1 VFQVF
6 RAYAPVVMRLRWLVL
21 GALLFVTAA
30 TIADTYLP
38 WQLKRI
44 CAEIEGGAPSHD
56 RLWQLFGYGIIGVI
70 ITQVFWRAFDAC
82 LIPFE
87 IFGMK
92 QLDRRCFAV
101 LQRQELAFFE
111 SEFVGALVR
120 KASRLRN
127 SFERVSDILLINLW
141 KLPVLML
148 IVFHQCLREFPNF
161 APLFAG
167 WLVVF
172 LIVVVLTARWKYPY
186 DERAATSDSA
196 ITAQMADSL
205 TNRHAVVTY
214 GQEGQE
220 ASAFEEKLRVNYGN
234 LTKAWLVGSV
244 IIVLQSVMMASLQL
258 LFLRAVLQQFLTGQ
272 LQLASVVIM
281 QSYILWLCGMLWPLG
296 NDLRHLFQSIAEA
309 KDMAVILTRLE
320 AVQDLPS
327 AVPLVV
333 TSGEVTITE
342 ATFAYGDGAHQI
354 SNLSLHISAGQS
366 VAFVG
371 PSGAGKSTL
380 LKLIIRLM
388 DLRGGQIRIDGQ
400 DIACVTLHS
409 LRSAIAVVPQDPGMF
424 HRTIREN
431 IAYGRPAATED
442 EIIDAAKRAHAW
454 DFISALPKGLDTLV
468 GERGVKL
475 SGGERQRIAFARA
488 ICSQRRILLLDE
500 PTSALDSRTEA
511 EIQAGIDE
519 VMRGRTCLIVAH
531 RLSTIKHCD
540 HIIVLDGGN
549 IVQQGK
555 HDALLADE
563 GSLYAQLWAHQTG
576 GYIEE

>member
-1 VFQVF
+1 
-6 RAYAPVVMRLRWLVL
+6 MRLRWLVL